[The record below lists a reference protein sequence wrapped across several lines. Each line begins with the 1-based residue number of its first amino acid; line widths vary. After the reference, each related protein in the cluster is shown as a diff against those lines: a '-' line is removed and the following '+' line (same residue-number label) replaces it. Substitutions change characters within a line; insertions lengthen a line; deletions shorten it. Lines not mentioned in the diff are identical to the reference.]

1 MSVRFLWNLVVG
13 VLYKMQSS
21 KRINRFIKSYCV
33 SVKMSPYLAYFSPD
47 FGEIKWRTSPL
58 DSFRKLWFSWCSE
71 THNLLSSV

>member
-1 MSVRFLWNLVVG
+1 MMSVRFLWNLVVG

-47 FGEIKWRTSPL
+47 FGEIK
-58 DSFRKLWFSWCSE
+58 
-71 THNLLSSV
+71 